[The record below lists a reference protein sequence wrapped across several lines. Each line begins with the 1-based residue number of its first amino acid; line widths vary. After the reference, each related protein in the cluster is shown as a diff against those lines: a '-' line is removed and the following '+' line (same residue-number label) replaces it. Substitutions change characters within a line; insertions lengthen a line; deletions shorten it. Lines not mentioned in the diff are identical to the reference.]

1 VTARIFFTLYAM
13 KIDKKESSKIHFPF
27 YGWIGF
33 LVIIL
38 FWVLN
43 WSLDGLRTHWG
54 FFPLWLGYSIFMDA
68 SVFSRKGTSLIKRN
82 WKMFVGLFFIS
93 IPSWWL
99 FELFNLKTQ
108 NWFYDG
114 KQYFTELQYFL
125 LSSLSFS
132 TVMPSVFG
140 TAEFAGTFKWIRNI
154 SINRKTT
161 PSNNTVLFLTVTGI
175 LILTLII
182 NFPKIFYP
190 FVWIS
195 VFLLIEPLNVKLKN
209 KSLLEFTSSGEW
221 KPVFALAIGS
231 LICGFFWEMWNYFSY
246 PQWKYYLPGVNI
258 LHVFE
263 MPLPGYIGY
272 LPFSLELFAIYNL
285 ITGFLRIKTAPDF
298 IQF

>member
-1 VTARIFFTLYAM
+1 MNKTT
-13 KIDKKESSKIHFPF
+13 KIHFPF
-27 YGWIGF
+27 YGWIGLF
-33 LVIIL
+33 LVIL

-68 SVFSRKGTSLIKRN
+68 LVFSRKGTSLIKRN
-82 WKMFVGLFFIS
+82 WKLFAGLFLIS
-93 IPSWWL
+93 VPVWWL
-99 FELFNLKTQ
+99 FELFNLRTQ

-114 KQYFTELQYFL
+114 KQYFTDLEYFL

-140 TAEFAGTFKWIRNI
+140 TAEFTGTFKWIKNLNI
-154 SINRKTT
+154 TKRLMLSSKTIFILLT
-161 PSNNTVLFLTVTGI
+161 SGFLI
-175 LILTLII
+175 LILIITL
-182 NFPKIFYP
+182 PKIFYP

-195 VFLLIEPLNVKLKN
+195 VFLLVEPLNIKLKN
-209 KSLLEFTSSGEW
+209 NSLLEFTASGKW
-221 KPVFALAIGS
+221 NSVFALAAGS

-263 MPLPGYIGY
+263 MPFPGYIGY
-272 LPFSLELFAIYNL
+272 LFFPFELFALYNF
-285 ITGFLRIKTAPDF
+285 ITGIFAVRGSKNYLSFSHTNSFNDN
-298 IQF
+298 